1 MNSNVVLPNSN
12 TRLLLQEMATSNRT
26 NDLLTDPTTS
36 VIRHG
41 TRIHSQSTIDGAH
54 GNFMHNAAFVSLQ
67 NSEHNMREIFR
78 KFARDTAYVVGS
90 SWAFFLALVVVI
102 VWAAMGPLFNY
113 SDTWQL
119 VINTGTTI
127 VTFLMVFLIQAT
139 QNRDAQAMHL
149 KLDELLRAV
158 TKARTGLVG
167 LEYMTEEEI
176 QELENEFAAL
186 QAKYAQRAEER
197 SRKRKTVN
205 GVSTET

>member
-1 MNSNVVLPNSN
+1 MDS
-12 TRLLLQEMATSNRT
+12 
-26 NDLLTDPTTS
+26 
-36 VIRHG
+36 
-41 TRIHSQSTIDGAH
+41 
-54 GNFMHNAAFVSLQ
+54 AAFVPQ
-67 NSEHNMREIFR
+67 HNPEHNLREVFR
-78 KFARDTAYVVGS
+78 KFARDTARAVGA

-102 VWAAMGPLFNY
+102 VWAAMGPLFKF

-167 LEYMTEEEI
+167 LQHMTEEEI
-176 QELENEFAAL
+176 QELENEFAAI
-186 QAKYAQRAEER
+186 QAKYALRAQER
-197 SRKRKTVN
+197 SSKPRTVN
-205 GVSTET
+205 GTSTGS